1 MRVSLVAVGKDYNN
15 QLTFAL
21 DFFKEY
27 DICLLGDIER
37 DDVFYFEKY
46 NKVKFSYF
54 DKLYFS
60 LSMVD
65 KFKRDVFYV
74 DVNKISDVF
83 LDFEKNKLFYH
94 RKHWPF
100 GNTLQDYL
108 MYDFFNPLIE
118 NWVDSDVDFTKL
130 PAIGETELFF
140 NKKLDVKSI
149 IKHLEIIQPIFRE
162 MSTTK
167 PTYTGY
173 DNAEGI
179 ALSYALKKCNI
190 I

>member
-1 MRVSLVAVGKDYNN
+1 MIVSLVAVGKDYNN

-65 KFKRDVFYV
+65 KF
-74 DVNKISDVF
+74 
-83 LDFEKNKLFYH
+83 YH

-118 NWVDSDVDFTKL
+118 NWVDSDVDFTQL
-130 PAIGETELFF
+130 LAIGETELFF